1 MIRRLVEIRRV
12 MTEENSKSPRWL
24 VVLLVALPAW
34 LLVSGAAGVWYFL
47 HREKQAEV
55 RGQQRFARTV
65 SESSLA
71 DDLRKLTDFIGERHT
86 ASADGATGLTRSA
99 AMIEGLL
106 GPSNTGYA
114 VRRVRGPDKWPL
126 LHVPLSGGE
135 SKAAALWVVASYD
148 SRPGSPGVEANA
160 TGLVAAIAAAQA
172 MADDGIVLP
181 VHFVFI
187 PHANDPGA
195 PVAETVAML
204 GELVRVSGPAGMVLY
219 VEAMGGGAE
228 LWFSARDASVIPL
241 DHVRGLGL
249 VRDDGRAASGTP
261 ADLAGMLADAGLP
274 AIRVATGP
282 PVAAD
287 DPDDR
292 QPAPT
297 VLASA
302 AGRLVELIRRCAAAR

>member
-1 MIRRLVEIRRV
+1 MSEG
-12 MTEENSKSPRWL
+12 NPKSPRWL
-24 VVLLVALPAW
+24 AVLLVVLPAW
-34 LLVSGAAGVWYFL
+34 LLLSGAAGIWYFL
-47 HREKQAEV
+47 HLEDQAEI

-71 DDLRKLTDFIGERHT
+71 DDLRKITQLIGERHT
-86 ASADGATGLTRSA
+86 ASEEGATGLTRSA

-114 VRRVRGPDKWPL
+114 VRRARGPDKWPL
-126 LHVPLSGGE
+126 LHVSLSGGK

-172 MADDGIVLP
+172 MADDQTTLP

-187 PHANDPGA
+187 PHANEPGA
-195 PVAETVAML
+195 PVVETVAML
-204 GELVRVSGPAGMVLY
+204 GDLVRGTGPASMVLC

-228 LWFSARDASVIPL
+228 LWFSGRDATVIPQ
-241 DHVRGLGL
+241 DHLRALGL
-249 VRDDGRAASGTP
+249 FRDDGQGTSGSP
-261 ADLAGMLADAGLP
+261 AGLAGMLADAGLP

-282 PVAAD
+282 PVTAD
-287 DPDDR
+287 DADDR
-292 QPAPT
+292 LPAPV

-302 AGRLVELIRRCAAAR
+302 AGRLIELIRRCSSAQ